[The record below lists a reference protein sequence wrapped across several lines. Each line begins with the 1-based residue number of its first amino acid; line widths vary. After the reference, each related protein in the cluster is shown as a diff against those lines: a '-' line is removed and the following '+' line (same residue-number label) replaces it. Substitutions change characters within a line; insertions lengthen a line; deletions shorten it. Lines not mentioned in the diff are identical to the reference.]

1 MLTFDQTLNKII
13 RLCDNCPALREGTRQ
28 DKTYMRFSNPPTA
41 DEDEGMWY
49 PVNTTL
55 DAVFGVDC
63 IKLEISKGPFGLP
76 LVVEWVQQARKHHTW
91 DGDSDKLI
99 KIKLDNIISAL
110 QDAGAE
116 DHEVDEP
123 HKTNSVVGNKRRIS
137 RIESN
142 PTTSNSS
149 NSSKS
154 MDDPKR
160 PTKQFRTAAPA
171 KISDGVINS
180 SEVILVLSSDEE
192 ERRGFS
198 KKNSAKRELRN
209 VKVVNLCPLSTPN
222 KNCNRCKVETRLGG
236 KHFSCHCGAKLI
248 WLSGGRVRPAE
259 THWATEIC
267 KDKTEQLRSNTQLTS
282 YFTNSTTSN
291 SKMIEVPCPGLHD
304 GTWERPK
311 ARHTIAYFLSKTF
324 SVYRGNFRHKI
335 CQDLFGAH
343 AQESK
348 LTKEQKSKLMTTLD
362 AQSKWQVKR
371 HGDRNAIYSSNCE
384 KTFLCNR
391 TIKNAICT
399 PCEQVKG
406 MRSLIRALNSDY
418 AEEETLK
425 YTPNN
430 LMEDHQTIFSPT
442 LLKLADF
449 RLLQTSIE
457 AASKGDF
464 SDFLT
469 VMAASARNGLFDN
482 RDAARAMIKAVAVK
496 AERVNSG
503 KTTRGMKIDSCLD
516 EFVMTLGAISPR
528 ALSLFND
535 NFAGRSQRSL
545 RMIRAR
551 DDMHLLDGLHIT
563 NFNRISQVLKELG
576 YSGPIATA
584 SDQTVCVKR
593 LRHHNGFLVGA
604 QGGDISFDDPSELP
618 DLVRSVV
625 KKKELC
631 SKIRAYTLQ
640 VPLPNVPTFVVAL
653 IASCDK
659 ETSNDILENHHT
671 FMKLSQDAGI
681 NILSIGA
688 DGAPTELCAQ
698 IALAESATQ
707 FITYENSDYDVHV
720 KVPLMGNPPRPVVMV
735 QDPKHA
741 RKTGANQLGSGARLI
756 VMGNY
761 HVSIQQVA
769 TILQSGRSP
778 LLHKDVFDCDKQDD
792 GRAFRTLNSGTLAD
806 WTSREDSISMD
817 RRVLLKT
824 LEEVASQPTSRT
836 SQANELFS
844 KLSHRE
850 YYPNYPLLPW
860 KHGSEPVEHIFGWM
874 RVISPRFTVLD
885 ARMMMPKIHAIV
897 KNVMSGR
904 INLPSSEHM
913 HAGYQYAFSDE
924 PKDENLDFLAQ
935 FPTDSEISEDLAVA
949 YEQAD
954 QLTQVS
960 GMGSLKSLDQEV
972 PARDLDDLH
981 VESPENFSDISVCT
995 TQQYDILYEYKGN
1008 VLREKQALEA
1018 AAHLTKEE
1026 NSVDLLLDALPEDAH
1041 TKSLQNAAMS
1051 IANLLNPAPVAEHHN
1066 QKSNELASDI
1076 AIGPL
1081 VIETR
1086 L

>member
-1 MLTFDQTLNKII
+1 
-13 RLCDNCPALREGTRQ
+13 
-28 DKTYMRFSNPPTA
+28 MRFSNPPTA
-41 DEDEGMWY
+41 DDDEGMWY

-55 DAVFGVDC
+55 DAIFGVDC

-123 HKTNSVVGNKRRIS
+123 HETNSVVGNKRRISRIS

-171 KISDGVINS
+171 KILDGVINS

-198 KKNSAKRELRN
+198 KKNSAKRKLRN

-222 KNCNRCKVETRLGG
+222 KNCNQCKVETRLGG
-236 KHFSCHCGAKLI
+236 KHFSCHCGAKSI

-291 SKMIEVPCPGLHD
+291 SKMIEVPCPGLHN

-311 ARHTIAYFLSKTF
+311 ARHTIAHFLSKTF
-324 SVYRGNFRHKI
+324 SVYCGNFRHKI

-362 AQSKWQVKR
+362 AQSKWQVKQ

-399 PCEQVKG
+399 PCKQVKG

-482 RDAARAMIKAVAVK
+482 CDAARAMIKAVAVK

-535 NFAGRSQRSL
+535 NFAGRSQHSL

-625 KKKELC
+625 KKK
-631 SKIRAYTLQ
+631 S
-640 VPLPNVPTFVVAL
+640 FAL
-653 IASCDK
+653 NCDK

-671 FMKLSQDAGI
+671 FLKLSQDAGI

-769 TILQSGRSP
+769 AILQSGRSP

-792 GRAFRTLNSGTLAD
+792 GRAFRTLNSGTLAVSLSND
-806 WTSREDSISMD
+806 DTLGLSIYLFLIGEMCD
-817 RRVLLKT
+817 AWLNRRIG
-824 LEEVASQPTSRT
+824 
-836 SQANELFS
+836 
-844 KLSHRE
+844 HRE
-850 YYPNYPLLPW
+850 RIRSAWTAEFFLRHWKKWLLNRQAESH
-860 KHGSEPVEHIFGWM
+860 KLMSFSQNCLTENTTRTIHCSLGNM
-874 RVISPRFTVLD
+874 
-885 ARMMMPKIHAIV
+885 IHAIV

-904 INLPSSEHM
+904 IKLPSSEHM

-924 PKDENLDFLAQ
+924 PKDENLDLLAQ

-949 YEQAD
+949 YERAD
-954 QLTQVS
+954 QLAQAS

-972 PARDLDDLH
+972 PAPDLDDLH

-995 TQQYDILYEYKGN
+995 TQQYDILYEYEGN

-1018 AAHLTKEE
+1018 AAHLTKEQ
-1026 NSVDLLLDALPEDAH
+1026 NSVDLLDALPEDAH
-1041 TKSLQNAAMS
+1041 TKSLQNAAID
-1051 IANLLNPAPVAEHHN
+1051 IANLLNPAPVAEQHN
-1066 QKSNELASDI
+1066 QKSNDWQA
-1076 AIGPL
+1076 
-1081 VIETR
+1081 T
-1086 L
+1086 